1 MILQLLV
8 LSAAFFGL
16 AGWFWIRKKKVLA
29 VTFGLIGF
37 FCVAAVCDCEGI
49 VSAQGSLLR

>member
-37 FCVAAVCDCEGI
+37 FALLLFVI
-49 VSAQGSLLR
+49 VRALYPHKVPF

>member
-16 AGWFWIRKKKVLA
+16 AGWFLTKKKKVLA
-29 VTFGLIGF
+29 VTFGLIGLF
-37 FCVAAVCDCEGI
+37 A
-49 VSAQGSLLR
+49 LLLFVVVRALYPHKVPF